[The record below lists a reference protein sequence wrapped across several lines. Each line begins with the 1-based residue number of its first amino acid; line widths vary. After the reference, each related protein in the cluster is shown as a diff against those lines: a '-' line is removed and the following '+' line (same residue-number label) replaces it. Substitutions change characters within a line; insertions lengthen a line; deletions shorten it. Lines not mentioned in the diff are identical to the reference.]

1 MIVGININTN
11 GERYI
16 AALQFDFDY
25 NNDNKNG
32 IAQSWKMCYD
42 EVYIVPFDNCH
53 EDFIN
58 EIVLKGCRI

>member
-16 AALQFDFDY
+16 AALHFDFDY
-25 NNDNKNG
+25 NNDNKTR

-42 EVYIVPFDNCH
+42 EVYIVHFDNCC

-58 EIVLKGCRI
+58 EIVLKGCKI

>member
-16 AALQFDFDY
+16 AALHFDYDY
-25 NNDNKNG
+25 NNDNKTR

-42 EVYIVPFDNCH
+42 EVYIVHFDNCH